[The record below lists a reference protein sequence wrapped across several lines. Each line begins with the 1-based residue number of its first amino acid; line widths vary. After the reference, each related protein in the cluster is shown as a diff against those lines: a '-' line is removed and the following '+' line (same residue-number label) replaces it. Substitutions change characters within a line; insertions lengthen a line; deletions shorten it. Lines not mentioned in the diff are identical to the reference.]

1 MKKAYFIG
9 IAGKTMGPLAKA
21 FKDIG
26 WEVSGSDHV
35 GIYPPISTY
44 LQKNGIKYFEGYDAK
59 NVPHEVDLVVVSR
72 PSVMFDT
79 QNPEYLKAKSLRNVA
94 VLSYPEVLQKYLI
107 KENSIVIA
115 GTYGKTTIS
124 ALVSWILI
132 NSEKDP
138 SYMTGGV
145 PINMEDGVKITNSY
159 FSAIEGDETPS
170 LLETDPSKFM
180 FYQPKYLLLTATHWD
195 HPEVFKSEE
204 AYLQAFINLVR
215 LLPKDG
221 LLVYNLDNVSQ
232 KVVTEARCRQISYS
246 FNNDKADYFIKGTSP
261 KESGTIIELNK
272 GISRLET
279 LLLGKANWENV
290 SGAVALALEMGITPK
305 VIESAVKTFKGI
317 KTRLEFL
324 GNFSGRYFYWDI
336 AQHPQKV
343 KGSLEALR
351 EHYQKNKIIC
361 IFDPVTSG
369 LKYKE
374 SLAWYPGAFDQA
386 DEVVVGKVGFLKE
399 VKGKKRVKGVE
410 IVEAIKKTQK
420 NVFYQPI
427 AEKIVTYLTEETKP
441 EDVII
446 FMSSGGLD
454 FTQLINK
461 VVNYFKK

>member
-1 MKKAYFIG
+1 M
-9 IAGKTMGPLAKA
+9 
-21 FKDIG
+21 
-26 WEVSGSDHV
+26 
-35 GIYPPISTY
+35 
-44 LQKNGIKYFEGYDAK
+44 
-59 NVPHEVDLVVVSR
+59 
-72 PSVMFDT
+72 
-79 QNPEYLKAKSLRNVA
+79 
-94 VLSYPEVLQKYLI
+94 
-107 KENSIVIA
+107 
-115 GTYGKTTIS
+115 
-124 ALVSWILI
+124 
-132 NSEKDP
+132 
-138 SYMTGGV
+138 
-145 PINMEDGVKITNSY
+145 
-159 FSAIEGDETPS
+159 
-170 LLETDPSKFM
+170 
-180 FYQPKYLLLTATHWD
+180 
-195 HPEVFKSEE
+195 
-204 AYLQAFINLVR
+204 QAFINLVR